1 MMKYVFCSY
10 CVTELGQGARFCKIC
25 VKAIYQAGDN
35 IFKEEKDLM
44 SDTMVIPTMKPLG
57 E

>member
-10 CVTELGQGARFCKIC
+10 CVTELGQGARFRKSC